1 MRTQLCFGFV
11 WFIII
16 SLFTYVVEKSRAG
29 SAKIV
34 LPIQIKRIVVQ
45 TTSLEVRTFSGQ
57 TIALY
62 LKIHF
67 RILTKLKK
75 KSYIFLHTAY

>member
-1 MRTQLCFGFV
+1 VRTQLCFGFV

-67 RILTKLKK
+67 KSLTKLKK
-75 KSYIFLHTAY
+75 KRYHF